1 MQYSHL
7 HNEVQSE
14 AADVFGTFD
23 VNLPLHQFQ
32 AITLSPG
39 AMEATVPVIR
49 HCSSEDAPTIFAI
62 SPTILAMS

>member
-14 AADVFGTFD
+14 ARADVFGTFD

-39 AMEATVPVIR
+39 AMETTSCTCNQAL
-49 HCSSEDAPTIFAI
+49 FK
-62 SPTILAMS
+62 